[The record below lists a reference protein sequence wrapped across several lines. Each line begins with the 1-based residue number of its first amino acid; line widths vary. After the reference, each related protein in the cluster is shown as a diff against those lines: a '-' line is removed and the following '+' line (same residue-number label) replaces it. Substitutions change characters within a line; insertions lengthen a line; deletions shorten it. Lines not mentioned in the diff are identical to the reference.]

1 MQKGCFSHAERVF
14 SAPQKS
20 RNFPSEQEKLSL
32 SELFENEERLTPP
45 NLREGICHLITKK
58 AMAKVAQSS
67 IKAASI
73 H

>member
-1 MQKGCFSHAERVF
+1 MQKGYFLP
-14 SAPQKS
+14 PQKS
-20 RNFPSEQEKLSL
+20 RNIPSEQEKLSL
-32 SELFENEERLTPP
+32 RELFENEEKLTPP
-45 NLREGICHLITKK
+45 SLREGICHFITKK